1 MKSKF
6 LSVLIA
12 ILCVASQAFS
22 QAGDSRTFKSMGYD
36 DASIQGITGS
46 LSYFLKI
53 NPDENVDASSVV
65 LNVRA
70 SQVLNPSNSFLVVY
84 LKDEPV
90 FTQRIVASALDT
102 LMTFSVKLNRNQ
114 LQPDG
119 RFIKLRVAAKMSIGD
134 EYCKDVDNPACWIT
148 VRNSSYITKVGSG
161 TLAFSRSIKELI
173 QEYASVYTPQVSN
186 EDDLQAGGLVY
197 AILRQSAS
205 SKEVYTGTYGM
216 DTALPRGILVGEQ
229 SKLPAVVK
237 QNMPNVSAGQG
248 MIALVPVSNGFSEKR
263 FVLVITGGDA
273 SGFKKAVNILAS
285 NKRLSSAFTE
295 KLIIQTAEPSS
306 VTPDNPSPLVTSLE
320 DLGGDPGLM
329 EGIGAL
335 RKKYNFSLT
344 EFNAIPNKLTFH
356 IESYFSTLKTDDRGF
371 INVYL
376 NQNLV
381 YNASLSDRPN
391 FISDIDFK
399 PYLLSKFNTIEVE
412 FRFHPGANICKDGF
426 SNFFAFVNTKTST
439 LTFAGERENKF
450 YSFFNF
456 PAEFR
461 KTPTK
466 LFVSPGLLSQ
476 NVVSSIGEIYYQLNS
491 PIKNNFNK
499 LIVPQVVSTSGS
511 ADFKGYNV
519 IALVQKGDAFASK
532 FSNKPVNFQENFQL
546 YKDVQGKMNYSVS
559 DFSNSGLAQIFRE
572 SGSTILMVTAL
583 GDSTAKDAYLSVI
596 KNFSTQL
603 TEIES
608 NVCIANS
615 GGLSNYFFKAPEE
628 NTVVSYKGEST
639 AFSRFWDNYKY
650 VLLGLIILLLVLGY
664 FAVKS
669 RVKKAT
675 DAVI

>member
-1 MKSKF
+1 MKSKI
-6 LSVLIA
+6 LSLVVA
-12 ILCVASQAFS
+12 ILCVAASSFA
-22 QAGDSRTFKSMGYD
+22 QAGDARTFKAMGYD

-46 LSYFLKI
+46 LSYFLKV
-53 NPDENVDASSVV
+53 NPDENIDASSVV
-65 LNVRA
+65 LNIRA
-70 SQVLNPSNSFLVVY
+70 SQVLNPNNSFIVVY

-90 FTQRIVASALDT
+90 FTQRVIASALDT
-102 LMTFSVKLNRNQ
+102 LMTFSVKLSSKY

-119 RFIKLRVAAKMSIGD
+119 RFIKLRIAAKMSIGD
-134 EYCKDVDNPACWIT
+134 EYCKDVDNPACWIA
-148 VRNSSYITKVGSG
+148 VRNSSYITKVTSG
-161 TLAFSRSIKELI
+161 ALAFQRSVKELI
-173 QEYASVYTPQVSN
+173 QEYASVYTPQVSS
-186 EDDLQAGGLVY
+186 EDDLQAGGLIY

-229 SKLPAVVK
+229 SKLPAIVK
-237 QNMPNVSAGQG
+237 QNMPSVSAGQG
-248 MIALVPVSNGFSEKR
+248 MIALVPVNNGFGEKR

-273 SGFKKAVNILAS
+273 SGFRKAVNILAS

-306 VTPDNPSPLVTSLE
+306 VSLENPSPLVTSLE

-381 YNASLSDRPN
+381 YNASLSDKPN
-391 FISDIDFK
+391 FISDIDLK

-426 SNFFAFVNTKTST
+426 SNFFAFVNTKMST

-491 PIKNNFNK
+491 PIKNNYNK
-499 LIVPQVVSTSGS
+499 LIVPKVTSNTNE
-511 ADFKGYNV
+511 DFAGYNV
-519 IALVQKGDAFASK
+519 IALVQKGDAFAGK
-532 FSNKPVNFQENFQL
+532 FSNKPVNFEQNFQL

-572 SGSTILMVTAL
+572 KGSTVLMVTAL

-628 NTVVSYKGEST
+628 NTVVSYKGETS
-639 AFSRFWDNYKY
+639 AFQRFMDNYKY
-650 VLLGLIILLLVLGY
+650 WIMGILLILILLGY